1 MHCQSDVYQHSPV
14 KELSLTYLPKL
25 NERGAGRQAL
35 FNFAPFQARFF
46 CLAQDGQTFR
56 RGIEIEF
63 ISPEI
68 EMLRELCPSQSEVST
83 VESNWIP
90 PAAFFAIVGP
100 FEVAL
105 SFDPTPKKSAEEN
118 PGEK

>member
-46 CLAQDGQTFR
+46 CLVQDGQTFR

-68 EMLRELCPSQSEVST
+68 EMLRELRPSQSEVST

-90 PAAFFAIVGP
+90 PAAF
-100 FEVAL
+100 L
-105 SFDPTPKKSAEEN
+105 R
-118 PGEK
+118 